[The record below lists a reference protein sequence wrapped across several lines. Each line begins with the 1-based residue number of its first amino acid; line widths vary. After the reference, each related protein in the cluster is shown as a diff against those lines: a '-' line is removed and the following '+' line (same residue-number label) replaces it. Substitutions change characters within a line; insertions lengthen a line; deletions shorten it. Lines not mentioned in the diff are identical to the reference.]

1 MRTTRRDF
9 LRIAGAAGLAW
20 TLPAYVRAADAGP
33 VLRLGVGA
41 DLHQDIVPD
50 APERLA
56 ALIKASI
63 EFKAHAVAQLGDF
76 CQPKAA
82 NLPLLKQWRAA
93 GLPQIDV
100 LGNHDMDGGST
111 ADKTVAWMGLK
122 SRYSTQVLAGH
133 RLVVLDGNERRTDR
147 KVTGYPRYIG
157 ATQLAWL
164 KSTLAHDTLP
174 VVVLCHQGID
184 GIAGGI
190 ENHAEVRAVLEE
202 ANRNAGGSRVRLV
215 LTGHHHLDYLV
226 QVGGIPYLQVNSMS
240 YHWTDKKSAGGRFP
254 AEVEAKYPYLK
265 QVLVYDQPLFALL
278 ELTPQGGRVVGRAAK
293 FVGGYGPE
301 QAGIAPAYAGHLI
314 VPCVSDRV
322 ILR

>member
-1 MRTTRRDF
+1 MSPTRRDF

-20 TLPAYVRAADAGP
+20 TLPAYLRAAEPAP

-41 DLHQDIVPD
+41 DLHHDIVPD
-50 APERLA
+50 GSERLA
-56 ALIKASI
+56 ALIKASQ
-63 EFKAHAVAQLGDF
+63 EFQAHAVAQLGDF

-111 ADKTVAWMGLK
+111 PDKTAAWMGLK
-122 SRYSTQVLAGH
+122 GRYTTQVMAGH
-133 RLVVLDGNERRTDR
+133 RIIVLDGNERRTDR
-147 KVTGYPRYIG
+147 KVSGYPRFIG
-157 ATQLAWL
+157 AEQLNWL
-164 KSTLAHDTLP
+164 KSTLTLDTLP
-174 VVVLCHQGID
+174 VVLFCHQGLD
-184 GIAGGI
+184 GIEGGI
-190 ENHAEVRAVLEE
+190 ENAAAVRAVLEE
-202 ANRNAGGSRVRLV
+202 ANRKAGGSRVRLV
-215 LTGHHHLDYLV
+215 LNGHHHLDYLV

-254 AEVEAKYPYLK
+254 SEVEAKYPYLK
-265 QVLVYDQPLFALL
+265 QVLVYDQPLFGLL
-278 ELTPQGGRVVGRAAK
+278 ELTPQGGRVVGRSAK

-301 QAGIAPAYAGHLI
+301 QAGTPATVGGHPV
-314 VPCVSDRV
+314 VPMVSDRV